1 MSKWSEHVKK
11 FAKKHK
17 MTYRLASMNS
27 KCKESY
33 RRKKNTSPKR
43 MNGVGFSRQSLEE
56 VPDLEDQLKK
66 RYFDKE
72 RAQEAIE
79 YLGGPEGVLGKKF
92 VDQGKKLRG
101 GKVEFD
107 DVQGC
112 IALILAEYIEKFGH
126 NPPKKTIEI
135 IRTNAASI
143 CGSIKQLETYKKY
156 MDEGVLPE
164 DEGNQQIQLLKDRIY
179 LTLSG
184 MDNQIDIETAGGG
197 RRVSEGVR
205 EALSSEFMND

>member
-17 MTYRLASMNS
+17 MTYRQASMNS

-56 VPDLEDQLKK
+56 APELENQLKK

-79 YLGGPEGVLGKKF
+79 QLGGSEGVLGKEF
-92 VDQGKKLRG
+92 VEQGKKLRG

-107 DVQGC
+107 DVQSC
-112 IALILAEYIEKFGH
+112 IALILAEYIEKFGS
-126 NPPKKTIEI
+126 NPSRQIIEI
-135 IRTNAASI
+135 IRTNAAI
-143 CGSIKQLETYKKY
+143 VCGSIKQIETYKKY
-156 MDEGVLPE
+156 IDEGVLPE
-164 DEGNQQIQLLKDRIY
+164 EEGNQQIQLLKDRIY
-179 LTLSG
+179 LTLLG
-184 MDNQIDIETAGGG
+184 MDNKIDIETAGGG
-197 RRVSEGVR
+197 DSVTQGILDASGR
-205 EALSSEFMND
+205 